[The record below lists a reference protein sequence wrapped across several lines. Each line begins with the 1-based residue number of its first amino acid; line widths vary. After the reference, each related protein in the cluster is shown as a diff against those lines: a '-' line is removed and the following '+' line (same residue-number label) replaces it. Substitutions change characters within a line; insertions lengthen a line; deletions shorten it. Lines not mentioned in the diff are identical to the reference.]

1 MCRISPSAPAM
12 RPTMLVLTSAAP
24 PQLSCLTRLLHST
37 AALLL
42 WDSASHI
49 KAVSLIHNTQPP
61 APCFCSPAG
70 AERGCG
76 MAVDRQ
82 TYSSPFSELTHTLN
96 AHAMHLN
103 RCMPRHL
110 IACLTDSCS
119 AMSQTS
125 PWDTHHWSSS
135 HASCHSTDFCYAML
149 RLSETHWTRHCSS
162 A

>member
-37 AALLL
+37 APLLL

-119 AMSQTS
+119 AMSQT
-125 PWDTHHWSSS
+125 HLH
-135 HASCHSTDFCYAML
+135 
-149 RLSETHWTRHCSS
+149 ETHTTGPHLMLPATALTFAMQC
-162 A
+162 